1 MDEVALGSGA
11 SILET
16 GITALALVTI
26 ALVVTLVVKPRL
38 TAGRPG
44 KALAFVALFVL
55 PLLVTALGV
64 SAHLEKAKSTE
75 FCLSCHEME
84 PYGES
89 LHLADPS
96 YLAANHFLNNRVPRD
111 HACFTCHT
119 TYTMFGDVKAKT
131 NGLVHL
137 WVHYTGKVPA
147 NGEIELYSP
156 YQNRECLYCHG
167 AARTYLEDQNH
178 IDMSVEIASG
188 EVSCLEC
195 HGPVHDVE
203 SVAGAERW
211 SPSTAAAAPPA
222 EEPAETAPAETAP
235 VEAAPAQAATA
246 EEAST

>member
-1 MDEVALGSGA
+1 MDEVALSSSA

-119 TYTMFGDVKAKT
+119 TYTMFGDVKAKA

-137 WVHYTGKVPA
+137 WVHYSGKVPA
-147 NGEIELYSP
+147 NGEIELYNP

-178 IDMSVEIASG
+178 IDMKVEIASG

-203 SVAGAERW
+203 SVADAERW
-211 SPSTAAAAPPA
+211 SPTTAAAEPVPEEPVAEPVEVAPSEENPTTQPTPA
-222 EEPAETAPAETAP
+222 E
-235 VEAAPAQAATA
+235 AA
-246 EEAST
+246 S